1 MGATDVGETLES
13 TAPKNM
19 VQVIYQTRGTVF
31 HMQFQTL
38 RSGLKWAG
46 KTRLR
51 RVLCFFTNF
60 KVFGHQII
68 FNGEEF
74 SSINCDLIKHPFA
87 CLT

>member
-19 VQVIYQTRGTVF
+19 VQVIYQTQGRVF

-51 RVLCFFTNF
+51 RVFFFFTNF
-60 KVFGHQII
+60 KVFGHLII
-68 FNGEEF
+68 FNREEF
-74 SSINCDLIKHPFA
+74 SCINCDLIKHSFA